1 MDGVREG
8 RWGSRCPV
16 VDWAVREWTS
26 AVSQQRQAA
35 LGNKALRGWCADCM
49 NCSWICASFSEDR
62 VLNFVQD
69 LRFALRQ
76 MRRSPGFVVTAVLTL
91 ALGVGANTA
100 VYSLLDQALLRSLP
114 VSKPEQLVVLSAPGK
129 AWSGHSGDHGAG
141 EEKSFSYPMYR
152 DLRDQAKV
160 FDGLVATSPAPV
172 GITHDRT
179 SEMGDAEVVSG
190 NYFSMLGVGPA
201 MGRLLSQTDDRAPGS
216 NPVVV
221 LSHHYWTTHMGADPN
236 VAGKT
241 IALNGHSFEVIG
253 VAPENFQSAVWGQ
266 TPDLY
271 VPMSMLDTV
280 IPGRG
285 KRLTDHKDRWMN
297 IIGRLREG
305 ETTAQ
310 AEAGVAPLWHA
321 LRAEELKGLGH
332 RSQRFVDEFLT
343 HTRLVIEPGARGL
356 SYSRNSLETP
366 LLAVMAMASLV
377 LLLAAVN
384 VASLLLVR
392 SAARVQEFAVRY
404 AMGARSARILQQL
417 LIEGA
422 LIGVLGGGAGMLL
435 APAAMRLLVRRITA
449 VDETSAFHATLDARL
464 FVFGLAVALGVS
476 LLFSLAPAIQLLRP
490 DLVTAL
496 KQKASTATG
505 GVLGLRRVVVSVQIG
520 LSVLLLI
527 GAGLFV
533 RTIENLRHVNA
544 GFNTTHLVTFN
555 ISPVLAGYQQAQIAS
570 LEVRV
575 IDTMRN
581 LPGVQAVAASDDSEL
596 TSNSHNGNVTVAGYT
611 PPANEDFDVEKNIV
625 NFDYF
630 HAMQVPLVVGRAFNQ
645 ADDAT
650 GQPVA
655 IVNETFVRHY
665 FRSPAAAIGGRV
677 ANGGGNDLHYMTI
690 VGVARD
696 TRHTNLRDPSVPTL
710 FTPLGQGDAPGRLY
724 FYMRTAMPPEQMFAT
739 VRAAMRSVDAAL
751 TVADLR
757 TMDEQVERSI
767 ANERMIEVLA
777 LAFGMLAT
785 LLAGVGMYGVLS
797 YSTLQRTREIGIR
810 MALGSS
816 RLSITTLVVKEM
828 VRLGVI
834 GVVVAVPCAILL
846 ARGLRSQLFGVSAA
860 DPLTLVAVVVLMGL
874 VGLAAA
880 LVPARRA
887 ANVEPMEALRAE

>member
-1 MDGVREG
+1 
-8 RWGSRCPV
+8 
-16 VDWAVREWTS
+16 
-26 AVSQQRQAA
+26 
-35 LGNKALRGWCADCM
+35 
-49 NCSWICASFSEDR
+49 

-76 MRRSPGFVVTAVLTL
+76 MRRSPGFVATAVLTL

-114 VSKPEQLVVLSAPGK
+114 VSKPEQLVVLSVPGK
-129 AWSGHSGDHGAG
+129 AWSGHSSDHGAG

-160 FDGLVATSPAPV
+160 FDGLIATAPAPV
-172 GITHDRT
+172 GIAHDRT
-179 SEMGDAEVVSG
+179 SEVGDAEIVSG
-190 NYFSMLGVGPA
+190 NYFSVLGVGPA
-201 MGRLLSQTDDRAPGS
+201 RGRLLSQTDDTAPGA
-216 NPVVV
+216 NPVAV
-221 LSHHYWTTHMGADPN
+221 LSHHYWMTHLGADPN
-236 VAGKT
+236 VVGKT
-241 IALNGHSFEVIG
+241 IALNSHSFEVIG

-266 TPDLY
+266 TPDLF

-280 IPGRG
+280 IPGKG
-285 KRLTDHKDRWMN
+285 KRLTDHTDRWMN
-297 IIGRLREG
+297 VLGRLREG

-321 LRAEELKGLGH
+321 MRAEELKALGH
-332 RSQRFVDEFLT
+332 KPPPFVDEFLT
-343 HTRLVIEPGARGL
+343 HSKLVIEPGARGL
-356 SYSRNSLETP
+356 SYTRADMETP
-366 LLAVMAMASLV
+366 LVAVMAMASLV

-422 LIGVLGGGAGMLL
+422 LIGVLGGAAGMLL

-464 FVFGLAVALGVS
+464 FFFGLAVALGVS

-544 GFNTTHLVTFN
+544 GFNTTHLVTFYIN
-555 ISPVLAGYQQAQIAS
+555 PQLAGYPQTQLLP
-570 LEVRV
+570 LEQRAMEA
-575 IDTMRN
+575 MRG
-581 LPGVQAVAASDDSEL
+581 LSGVQAVAASDDSEL
-596 TSNSHNGNVTVAGYT
+596 TGNSHNGNVTVAGYT

-655 IVNETFVRHY
+655 IVNEAFVRHY
-665 FRSPAAAIGGRV
+665 FKSPAAAIGGRV

-816 RLSITTLVVKEM
+816 RLSITALVVKEM

-860 DPLTLVAVVVLMGL
+860 DPLTLAAVVLLMGV

-880 LVPARRA
+880 LLPARRA
-887 ANVEPMEALRAE
+887 ANVEPMEALRGE

>member
-1 MDGVREG
+1 ME
-8 RWGSRCPV
+8 S
-16 VDWAVREWTS
+16 DWIS
-26 AVSQQRQAA
+26 
-35 LGNKALRGWCADCM
+35 LRYLLEDC
-49 NCSWICASFSEDR
+49 

-129 AWSGHSGDHGAG
+129 AWSGHSSNHGAG

-152 DLRDQAKV
+152 DLRDQAGPGGAKI
-160 FDGLVATSPAPV
+160 FDGLIATAPTSV
-172 GITHDRT
+172 GIAHDRT
-179 SEMGDAEVVSG
+179 SEVVDAEIVSG
-190 NYFSMLGVGPA
+190 NYFSVLGVGPA
-201 MGRLLSQTDDRAPGS
+201 RGRLLSQADDGAPGA
-216 NPVVV
+216 NPVLV
-221 LSHHYWTTHMGADPN
+221 LSHHYWMTHLGADPN
-236 VAGKT
+236 VVGKT
-241 IALNGHSFEVIG
+241 IALNSHSFEVIG

-266 TPDLY
+266 TPDLF

-280 IPGRG
+280 IPGKG
-285 KRLTDHKDRWMN
+285 KRLIDHTDRWMN
-297 IIGRLREG
+297 VLGRLREG
-305 ETTAQ
+305 ETTTQ

-321 LRAEELKGLGH
+321 LRAEELKAVGH
-332 RSQRFVDEFLT
+332 KPPTFVDEFLT
-343 HTRLVIEPGARGL
+343 HSRLVIEPGARGL
-356 SYSRNSLETP
+356 SYTRADMETP
-366 LLAVMAMASLV
+366 LVAVMAMASLV

-422 LIGVLGGGAGMLL
+422 LIGVLGGAAGMLL
-435 APAAMRLLVRRITA
+435 APAAMRLLIWQMTA
-449 VDETSAFHATLDARL
+449 VDATSAFHATLDARL
-464 FVFGLAVALGVS
+464 FIFGLAVALGVS

-496 KQKASTATG
+496 KQKATTATG
-505 GVLGLRRVVVSVQIG
+505 GVLGLRRLVVSVQIG

-544 GFNTTHLVTFN
+544 GFNTTHLVTFSIN
-555 ISPVLAGYQQAQIAS
+555 PVLAGYAKAQLLP
-570 LEVRV
+570 LEERV
-575 IDTMRN
+575 IETMRA
-581 LPGVQAVAASDDSEL
+581 LPGVQAVAASDAPVLED
-596 TSNSHNGNVTVAGYT
+596 TTHGGNVTVAGYT
-611 PPANEDFDVEKNIV
+611 PPADEDFDIEESIV
-625 NFDYF
+625 NQDYF
-630 HAMQVPLVVGRAFNQ
+630 HAMQVPMAAGRTFN
-645 ADDAT
+645 ATDDAT
-650 GQPVA
+650 AQLVA

-665 FRSPAAAIGGRV
+665 FKSAAAAIGGRV
-677 ANGGGNDLHYMTI
+677 ARGAGNDLHYMTI

-696 TRHTNLRDPSVPTL
+696 SRQTSLRDKGLPTL

-816 RLSITTLVVKEM
+816 RLSITALVVKEM

-860 DPLTLVAVVVLMGL
+860 DPLTLAAVVLLMGV

-880 LVPARRA
+880 LLPARRA

>member
-1 MDGVREG
+1 M
-8 RWGSRCPV
+8 
-16 VDWAVREWTS
+16 
-26 AVSQQRQAA
+26 
-35 LGNKALRGWCADCM
+35 
-49 NCSWICASFSEDR
+49 
-62 VLNFVQD
+62 LNFVQD
-69 LRFALRQ
+69 LRYALRQ
-76 MRRSPGFVVTAVLTL
+76 MRRAPGFVLTAVLTL

-114 VSKPEQLVVLSAPGK
+114 VRAPEQLVVLSAPGK
-129 AWSGHSGDHGAG
+129 AWEGHTGDHGAG
-141 EEKSFSYPMYR
+141 EDKSFSYPMYR

-160 FDGLVATSPAPV
+160 FDGLIATSPAPV
-172 GITHDRT
+172 GIAHDRT
-179 SEMGDAEVVSG
+179 SEVGDAEIVSG
-190 NYFSMLGVGPA
+190 NYFSVLGVGPA
-201 MGRLLSQTDDRAPGS
+201 LGRVLSPADDAPGA
-216 NPVVV
+216 NPVAV
-221 LSHHYWTTHMGADPN
+221 LSHQYWMTHLGGDPQ
-236 VAGKT
+236 VVGKT
-241 IALNGHSFEVIG
+241 IALNGHSFAVIG
-253 VAPENFQSAVWGQ
+253 VAPESFQSAVWGQ
-266 TPDLY
+266 TPDLF

-321 LRAEELKGLGH
+321 LRAEELKALGH
-332 RSQRFVDEFLT
+332 RSQRFVDDFLT
-343 HTRLVIEPGARGL
+343 HSRLVIEPGARGL
-356 SYSRNSLETP
+356 SYSRSSLETP

-392 SAARVQEFAVRY
+392 AAARVQEFAVRY
-404 AMGARSARILQQL
+404 AMGARSGRILQQL
-417 LIEGA
+417 LIEGT
-422 LIGVLGGGAGMLL
+422 LIGLLGGVAGMLL
-435 APAAMRLLVRRITA
+435 APAAMRLLVRQIA
-449 VDETSAFHATLDARL
+449 SVDDTTAFHATLDGRL

-496 KQKASTATG
+496 KQRASTASG
-505 GVLGLRRVVVSVQIG
+505 GVLGLRRVVVSLQIG
-520 LSVLLLI
+520 LSVLLLV

-533 RTIENLRHVNA
+533 RTIQNLRHADA
-544 GFNTTHLVTFN
+544 GFNTTHLVTFSIN
-555 ISPVLAGYQQAQIAS
+555 PVLAGYAKEKVLP
-570 LEVRV
+570 LEERA
-575 IDTMRN
+575 IDAMRG
-581 LPGVQAVAASDDSEL
+581 LPGVQAVAATDDPALAGDSQG
-596 TSNSHNGNVTVAGYT
+596 GNVTVAGYT
-611 PPANEDFDVEKNIV
+611 PPANEDFDIEKSIV

-630 HAMQVPLVVGRAFNQ
+630 HAMQAPMLVGRSFN
-645 ADDAT
+645 ATDDAT

-665 FRSPAAAIGGRV
+665 FKSPAAAIGGRV
-677 ANGGGNDLHYMTI
+677 ADGGGDDNLHYMTI

-696 TRHTNLRDPSVPTL
+696 TRHTDLRDAGLPTL
-710 FTPLGQGDAPGRLY
+710 FMPLGQGDAPNRMY
-724 FYMRTAMPPEQMFAT
+724 FYLRTATPPEQMFGT
-739 VRAAMRSVDAAL
+739 VRAAMRSIDAGL
-751 TVADLR
+751 TVAGLR

-785 LLAGVGMYGVLS
+785 LLAGVGLYGVLS
-797 YSTLQRTREIGIR
+797 YTTMQRTREIGIR

-816 RLSITTLVVKEM
+816 RLAITGLVVKEM

-846 ARGLRSQLFGVSAA
+846 GRVLRSQLFGVSAA
-860 DPLTLVAVVVLMGL
+860 DPVTLGGVVLLMGL
-874 VGLAAA
+874 VGMAAA

-887 ANVEPMEALRAE
+887 ASVEPVEALRAE

>member
-1 MDGVREG
+1 VG
-8 RWGSRCPV
+8 
-16 VDWAVREWTS
+16 
-26 AVSQQRQAA
+26 
-35 LGNKALRGWCADCM
+35 
-49 NCSWICASFSEDR
+49 
-62 VLNFVQD
+62 NFVQD

-76 MRRSPGFVVTAVLTL
+76 MRRSPGFVLTAVLTL

-114 VSKPEQLVVLSAPGK
+114 VSKPEQLVVLSVPGK
-129 AWSGHSGDHGAG
+129 AWSGHSSDHGAG

-160 FDGLVATSPAPV
+160 FDGLIATAPTPV
-172 GITHDRT
+172 GIAHDRT
-179 SEMGDAEVVSG
+179 SEVVDAEIVSG
-190 NYFSMLGVGPA
+190 NYFSVLGVGPA
-201 MGRLLSQTDDRAPGS
+201 RGRLLSQADDGAPGA
-216 NPVVV
+216 NPVLV
-221 LSHHYWTTHMGADPN
+221 LSYHYWMTHLGADPS
-236 VAGKT
+236 VVGKT
-241 IALNGHSFEVIG
+241 IALNSHSFEVIG
-253 VAPENFQSAVWGQ
+253 VAPEDFQSAVWGQ
-266 TPDLY
+266 TPDLF

-280 IPGRG
+280 IPGKG
-285 KRLTDHKDRWMN
+285 KRLTDHTDRWMN
-297 IIGRLREG
+297 VLGRLREG

-321 LRAEELKGLGH
+321 LRAEELKALGH
-332 RSQRFVDEFLT
+332 KPPPFVDEFLT
-343 HTRLVIEPGARGL
+343 HSRLVINPGSRGL
-356 SYSRNSLETP
+356 SYTRSSLETP
-366 LLAVMAMASLV
+366 LVAVMAMASLV

-422 LIGVLGGGAGMLL
+422 LIGVLGGAAGMLL
-435 APAAMRLLVRRITA
+435 APAAMRLLVRQITA

-464 FVFGLAVALGVS
+464 FFFGLAVALGVS

-544 GFNTTHLVTFN
+544 GFNTTHLVVFHVD
-555 ISPVLAGYQQAQIAS
+555 PVLAGYAKAQVLP
-570 LEVRV
+570 LEERA
-575 IDTMRN
+575 IEALRG
-581 LPGVQAVAASDDSEL
+581 LPGVQAVATSDAPVLED
-596 TSNSHNGNVTVAGYT
+596 TTHGGNVTVAGYT
-611 PPANEDFDVEKNIV
+611 PPANEDFDIEDSIV
-625 NFDYF
+625 NPDYF
-630 HAMQVPLVVGRAFNQ
+630 HAMQVPMVVGRTFN
-645 ADDAT
+645 ATDDAT

-665 FRSPAAAIGGRV
+665 FKSAAAAIGGRV
-677 ANGGGNDLHYMTI
+677 ARGAGNDLHYMTI

-696 TRHTNLRDPSVPTL
+696 TRQTSLRDAGLPTL
-710 FTPLGQGDAPGRLY
+710 FTPLGQGDAPNRLF
-724 FYMRTAMPPEQMFAT
+724 FYLRSATLPEQMFAT

-785 LLAGVGMYGVLS
+785 LLAGVGLYGVLS
-797 YSTLQRTREIGIR
+797 YTTVQRTREIGIR

-816 RLSITTLVVKEM
+816 RLAITALMMKEM

-834 GVVVAVPCAILL
+834 GVVAAVPCAILL

-860 DPLTLVAVVVLMGL
+860 DPLTLAAVVLLMGV

-880 LVPARRA
+880 LLPARRA

>member
-1 MDGVREG
+1 M
-8 RWGSRCPV
+8 
-16 VDWAVREWTS
+16 
-26 AVSQQRQAA
+26 
-35 LGNKALRGWCADCM
+35 
-49 NCSWICASFSEDR
+49 
-62 VLNFVQD
+62 LNFVQD
-69 LRFALRQ
+69 LRFGLRQ
-76 MRRSPGFVVTAVLTL
+76 MRRSPGFVLTAVVTL

-114 VSKPEQLVVLSAPGK
+114 VSNPEQLVVLSAPGK
-129 AWSGHSGDHGAG
+129 AWEGHTGDHGAG

-152 DLRDQAKV
+152 DLRDQAGPGSAKV
-160 FDGLVATSPAPV
+160 FDGLIATSPAPV
-172 GITHDRT
+172 GIMHDHT
-179 SEMGDAEVVSG
+179 SEMGDAEIVSG
-190 NYFSMLGVGPA
+190 NYFSVLGVGPGL
-201 MGRLLSQTDDRAPGS
+201 GRLLSAADDGVPGANS
-216 NPVVV
+216 VVV
-221 LSHHYWTTHMGADPN
+221 LSHHYWTTHLGADPK
-236 VAGKT
+236 VVGKT

-253 VAPENFQSAVWGQ
+253 VAAENFQSAVWGQ
-266 TPDLY
+266 TPDLF

-280 IPGRG
+280 IPGKG

-305 ETTAQ
+305 ETMAQ

-321 LRAEELKGLGH
+321 LRAEELKALGH
-332 RSQRFVDEFLT
+332 RSRTFVDDFLT
-343 HTRLVIEPGARGL
+343 HSRLVVEPGARGL
-356 SYSRNSLETP
+356 SYSRSTLETP

-404 AMGARSARILQQL
+404 AMGARSGRILQQL

-422 LIGVLGGGAGMLL
+422 LIGLLGGAAGLLL
-435 APAAMRLLVRRITA
+435 APAAMRLLVRQIA
-449 VDETSAFHATLDARL
+449 SVDDTSAFHATLDARL

-496 KQKASTATG
+496 KQKAATATG
-505 GVLGLRRVVVSVQIG
+505 GVLGLRRVVVSLQIG
-520 LSVLLLI
+520 LSVLLLV

-544 GFNTTHLVTFN
+544 GFNTTHLVTFHIN
-555 ISPVLAGYQQAQIAS
+555 PVLAGYPKPQIAP
-570 LEVRV
+570 LEQRL
-575 IDTMRN
+575 IDSMRG
-581 LPGVQAVAASDDSEL
+581 LPGVQAVAATDDPEL
-596 TSNSHNGNVTVAGYT
+596 AGDSMGGNVTVAGYT
-611 PPANEDFDVEKNIV
+611 PPTNEEFDIEESTV

-630 HAMQVPLVVGRAFNQ
+630 HAMQVPMVVGRTFNE

-665 FRSPAAAIGGRV
+665 FKSAAAAIGGRV
-677 ANGGGNDLHYMTI
+677 ADGAGDNLHYMTI
-690 VGVARD
+690 VGVAHD
-696 TRHTNLRDPSVPTL
+696 MRHTNLRDAGLPTM
-710 FTPLGQGDAPGRLY
+710 FTPLGQGDAPERLY
-724 FYMRTAMPPEQMFAT
+724 FYLRTATPPEQMFAT
-739 VRAAMRSVDAAL
+739 VRRTMQSIDAGL
-751 TVADLR
+751 TIADMR

-767 ANERMIEVLA
+767 ANERMIEILA

-785 LLAGVGMYGVLS
+785 LLAGVGLYGVLS
-797 YSTLQRTREIGIR
+797 YTTMQRTHEIGIR

-816 RLSITTLVVKEM
+816 RLAITGLVVKEM

-834 GVVVAVPCAILL
+834 GVVAAVPCAILL
-846 ARGLRSQLFGVSAA
+846 GRALRSQLFGVSAA
-860 DPLTLVAVVVLMGL
+860 DPLTLAGVVLLRGV
-874 VGLAAA
+874 VGMMAT

-887 ANVEPMEALRAE
+887 AHVQPMEALRSE

>member
-1 MDGVREG
+1 LDF
-8 RWGSRCPV
+8 P
-16 VDWAVREWTS
+16 
-26 AVSQQRQAA
+26 A
-35 LGNKALRGWCADCM
+35 L
-49 NCSWICASFSEDR
+49 SSEDR

-114 VSKPEQLVVLSAPGK
+114 VSKPEQLVVLSVPGK
-129 AWSGHSGDHGAG
+129 AWSGHSSDHGAG

-160 FDGLVATSPAPV
+160 FDGLIATAPAPV
-172 GITHDRT
+172 GIAHDRT
-179 SEMGDAEVVSG
+179 SEVVDGEIVSG
-190 NYFSMLGVGPA
+190 NYFSVLGLGPA
-201 MGRLLSQTDDRAPGS
+201 RGRLLSQTDDGAPGA
-216 NPVVV
+216 NPVAV
-221 LSHHYWTTHMGADPN
+221 LSHHYWMTHLGADPN
-236 VAGKT
+236 VIGKT
-241 IALNGHSFEVIG
+241 IALNSHSFEVIG

-266 TPDLY
+266 TPDLF

-280 IPGRG
+280 IPGKG
-285 KRLTDHKDRWMN
+285 KRLTDHTDRWMN
-297 IIGRLREG
+297 VLGRLREG

-321 LRAEELKGLGH
+321 LRAEELKALGH
-332 RSQRFVDEFLT
+332 KPPPFVDEFLT
-343 HTRLVIEPGARGL
+343 HSRLVIEPGARGL
-356 SYSRNSLETP
+356 SYTRADMETP
-366 LLAVMAMASLV
+366 LVAVMAMASLV

-422 LIGVLGGGAGMLL
+422 LIGVLGGAAGVLL

-464 FVFGLAVALGVS
+464 FFFGLAVALGVS

-555 ISPVLAGYQQAQIAS
+555 ISPVLAGYQQAQIAA

-575 IDTMRN
+575 IDAMRN

-596 TSNSHNGNVTVAGYT
+596 TGNSHNGNVTVAGYT

-630 HAMQVPLVVGRAFNQ
+630 HAMQVPLVVGRTFNQ

-665 FRSPAAAIGGRV
+665 FKSPAAAIGVRV

-816 RLSITTLVVKEM
+816 RLSITALVVKEM

-846 ARGLRSQLFGVSAA
+846 ARGVRSQLFGVSAA
-860 DPLTLVAVVVLMGL
+860 DPVTLAAVVLLMGVVGLVA
-874 VGLAAA
+874 A
-880 LVPARRA
+880 LLPARRA
-887 ANVEPMEALRAE
+887 ANVEPMEALRGE

>member
-1 MDGVREG
+1 VR
-8 RWGSRCPV
+8 
-16 VDWAVREWTS
+16 
-26 AVSQQRQAA
+26 
-35 LGNKALRGWCADCM
+35 
-49 NCSWICASFSEDR
+49 
-62 VLNFVQD
+62 NFVQD

-76 MRRSPGFVVTAVLTL
+76 MRRSPGFVLTAVLTL

-114 VSKPEQLVVLSAPGK
+114 VSKPEQLVVLSVPGK
-129 AWSGHSGDHGAG
+129 AWSGHSSDHGAG

-160 FDGLVATSPAPV
+160 FDGLIATAPAPV
-172 GITHDRT
+172 GIAHDRT
-179 SEMGDAEVVSG
+179 SEVVDAEIVSG
-190 NYFSMLGVGPA
+190 NYFSVLGVGPA
-201 MGRLLSQTDDRAPGS
+201 RGRLLSQADDGAPGA
-216 NPVVV
+216 NPVAV
-221 LSHHYWTTHMGADPN
+221 LSHHYWMTHLGADPN
-236 VAGKT
+236 VVGKT

-266 TPDLY
+266 TPDLF
-271 VPMSMLDTV
+271 VQMSMLDTV
-280 IPGRG
+280 IPGKG
-285 KRLTDHKDRWMN
+285 KRLTDHTDRWMN
-297 IIGRLREG
+297 VLGRLREG

-310 AEAGVAPLWHA
+310 AEARVAPLWHA
-321 LRAEELKGLGH
+321 LRAEELKALGH
-332 RSQRFVDEFLT
+332 KPPPFVDEFLT
-343 HTRLVIEPGARGL
+343 HSRLVIEPGARGL
-356 SYSRNSLETP
+356 SYTRADMETP
-366 LLAVMAMASLV
+366 LVAVMAMASLV

-384 VASLLLVR
+384 VAGLLLVR

-422 LIGVLGGGAGMLL
+422 LIGVLGGAAGMLL

-449 VDETSAFHATLDARL
+449 VDETSAFHATLDERL
-464 FVFGLAVALGVS
+464 FFFGLAVALGVS

-555 ISPVLAGYQQAQIAS
+555 ISPVLAGYQQAQIAA

-645 ADDAT
+645 ADDAA

-665 FRSPAAAIGGRV
+665 FKSPAAAIGGRV

-710 FTPLGQGDAPGRLY
+710 FMPLGQGDAPGRLY

-739 VRAAMRSVDAAL
+739 VRAAMQSVDAAL

-785 LLAGVGMYGVLS
+785 LLAGVGLYGVLS
-797 YSTLQRTREIGIR
+797 YTTVQRTREIGIR
-810 MALGSS
+810 IALGSS
-816 RLSITTLVVKEM
+816 RTAITALVLREM

-834 GVVVAVPCAILL
+834 GVVVAVPCAILMGR
-846 ARGLRSQLFGVSAA
+846 ALRSQLFGVSAA
-860 DPLTLVAVVVLMGL
+860 DPLTLTGVVLLMGV
-874 VGLAAA
+874 VGMVAAV
-880 LVPARRA
+880 VPARRA
-887 ANVEPMEALRAE
+887 ASVEPMQALRAE

>member
-1 MDGVREG
+1 MR
-8 RWGSRCPV
+8 
-16 VDWAVREWTS
+16 
-26 AVSQQRQAA
+26 
-35 LGNKALRGWCADCM
+35 
-49 NCSWICASFSEDR
+49 
-62 VLNFVQD
+62 NFAQD

-76 MRRSPGFVVTAVLTL
+76 MRRSPGFVLTAVLTL

-129 AWSGHSGDHGAG
+129 AWSGHSSDHGAG

-160 FDGLVATSPAPV
+160 FDGLIATSPTAV
-172 GITHDRT
+172 GIAHDRT
-179 SEMGDAEVVSG
+179 SEVGDAEIVSG
-190 NYFSMLGVGPA
+190 NYFSVLGVGPA
-201 MGRLLSQTDDRAPGS
+201 LGRLLSQADDAAPGA
-216 NPVVV
+216 NAEAV
-221 LSHHYWTTHMGADPN
+221 LSHHYWMTHLGGDPN
-236 VAGKT
+236 IVGKT
-241 IALNGHSFEVIG
+241 IALNSHSFEVIG

-266 TPDLY
+266 TPDLF

-280 IPGRG
+280 IPGQG
-285 KRLTDHKDRWMN
+285 KRLTDHTDRWMN
-297 IIGRLREG
+297 VIGRLRDG

-321 LRAEELKGLGH
+321 LRAEELKALRH
-332 RSQRFVDEFLT
+332 QSPRFVDEFLT
-343 HTRLVIEPGARGL
+343 HSRLVIEPGARGL
-356 SYSRNSLETP
+356 SYSRSSLETP

-422 LIGVLGGGAGMLL
+422 LIGVLGGAAGMLL
-435 APAAMRLLVRRITA
+435 APAAMRLLVRQITA
-449 VDETSAFHATLDARL
+449 VDETTAFHASLDGRL

-496 KQKASTATG
+496 KQKAATATG

-544 GFNTTHLVTFN
+544 GFNTTHLVTFHIN
-555 ISPVLAGYQQAQIAS
+555 PELAGYPKAKLLP
-570 LEVRV
+570 LEQRAMEA
-575 IDTMRN
+575 MRG
-581 LPGVQAVAASDDSEL
+581 LPGVQAVAATDDPEL
-596 TSNSHNGNVTVAGYT
+596 ADTGMGGNVTVAGYT
-611 PPANEDFDVEKNIV
+611 PPANEELDIEESIV
-625 NFDYF
+625 NTDFF
-630 HAMQVPLVVGRAFNQ
+630 HAMQVPMVAGRSFN
-645 ADDAT
+645 ATDDAT

-655 IVNETFVRHY
+655 IVNEMFVQHY
-665 FRSPAAAIGGRV
+665 FKSAAAAIGGRV
-677 ANGGGNDLHYMTI
+677 AFGAGKDLHYMTI

-696 TRHTNLRDPSVPTL
+696 IRHGNLRDPGRPTL
-710 FTPLGQGDAPGRLY
+710 FTPMGQGDAPSQLF
-724 FYMRTAMPPEQMFAT
+724 FYLRMATPPEQMFAT
-739 VRAAMRSVDAAL
+739 VRAAMRSIDAGL

-777 LAFGMLAT
+777 LAFGVLAT
-785 LLAGVGMYGVLS
+785 LLAGVGLYGVLS
-797 YSTLQRTREIGIR
+797 YTTMQRTREIGIR
-810 MALGSS
+810 MALGST
-816 RLSITTLVVKEM
+816 RLAITGLVVKDM

-834 GVVVAVPCAILL
+834 GVAVAVPCAMLL
-846 ARGLRSQLFGVSAA
+846 GRALRSQLFGVSAA
-860 DPLTLVAVVVLMGL
+860 DPLTLAGVVLLMAV

>member
-1 MDGVREG
+1 VR
-8 RWGSRCPV
+8 
-16 VDWAVREWTS
+16 
-26 AVSQQRQAA
+26 
-35 LGNKALRGWCADCM
+35 
-49 NCSWICASFSEDR
+49 
-62 VLNFVQD
+62 NFVQD

-76 MRRSPGFVVTAVLTL
+76 MRRSPGFVFTAVLTL

-114 VSKPEQLVVLSAPGK
+114 VSKPEQLVVLSVPGK
-129 AWSGHSGDHGAG
+129 AWEGHSSDHGAG
-141 EEKSFSYPMYR
+141 EVKSFSYPMYR

-160 FDGLVATSPAPV
+160 FDGLVATSPSPV

-179 SEMGDAEVVSG
+179 SEMGDAEIVSG
-190 NYFSMLGVGPA
+190 NYFSVLGVGPA
-201 MGRLLSQTDDRAPGS
+201 MGRLLSQADDGAPGS

-266 TPDLY
+266 TPDLF
-271 VPMSMLDTV
+271 VPMSMLDTA
-280 IPGRG
+280 IPGQG

-321 LRAEELKGLGH
+321 LRAEELKSLGH

-356 SYSRNSLETP
+356 SYSRSSLETP

-404 AMGARSARILQQL
+404 AMGARPGRILQQL

-422 LIGVLGGGAGMLL
+422 LIGLLGGAAGMLL
-435 APAAMRLLVRRITA
+435 APAAMRLLIRQMTA
-449 VDETSAFHATLDARL
+449 GDETSAFHATLDARL
-464 FVFGLAVALGVS
+464 FLFGIAVALVVS
-476 LLFSLAPAIQLLRP
+476 VLFSLAPAIQLLRP

-496 KQKASTATG
+496 KQKASTASG
-505 GVLGLRRVVVSVQIG
+505 GVLGLRRVVVSLQIG

-533 RTIENLRHVNA
+533 RTIENLRHANA
-544 GFNTTHLVTFN
+544 GFNTTHLVTFSIN
-555 ISPVLAGYQQAQIAS
+555 PVLAGYAKPQLLP
-570 LEVRV
+570 LEERV
-575 IDTMRN
+575 IQAMRG
-581 LPGVQAVAASDDSEL
+581 LPAVQAVAATDDPALAGDSQG
-596 TSNSHNGNVTVAGYT
+596 GNVTVAGYT
-611 PPANEDFDVEKNIV
+611 PPANEEFDIEKSTV

-630 HAMQVPLVVGRAFNQ
+630 HAMQVPMVAGRTFSQ

-655 IVNETFVRHY
+655 IVNETFVKHY
-665 FRSPAAAIGGRV
+665 FKSTAAAIGGRV
-677 ANGGGNDLHYMTI
+677 ANGGGNNLQYMTI

-696 TRHTNLRDPSVPTL
+696 TRHTDLRDVGLPTL
-710 FTPLGQGDAPGRLY
+710 FMSLGQGDAPNRMY
-724 FYMRTAMPPEQMFAT
+724 FYLRTATPPEHMFAT
-739 VRAAMRSVDAAL
+739 VRGAMRAIGPGL

-757 TMDEQVERSI
+757 TMDEQVEKSI
-767 ANERMIEVLA
+767 SNERMIEVLA

-785 LLAGVGMYGVLS
+785 LLAGVGLYGVLS
-797 YSTLQRTREIGIR
+797 YTTMQRTREIGIR
-810 MALGSS
+810 MALGST
-816 RLSITTLVVKEM
+816 RLAITGLVVKEM
-828 VRLGVI
+828 VRLGLI

-846 ARGLRSQLFGVSAA
+846 GRALRSQLFGVSAA
-860 DPLTLVAVVVLMGL
+860 DPLTLTGVVLLMGV

-887 ANVEPMEALRAE
+887 ANVEPMDALRAE